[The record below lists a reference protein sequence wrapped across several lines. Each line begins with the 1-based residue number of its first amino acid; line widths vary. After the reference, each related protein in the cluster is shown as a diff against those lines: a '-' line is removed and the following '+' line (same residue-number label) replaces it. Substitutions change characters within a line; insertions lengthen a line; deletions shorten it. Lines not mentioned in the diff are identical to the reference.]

1 MTEKDDLQQRAAA
14 VAREK
19 AGQFPEN
26 RDALSSEEMRQM
38 VHELRVHQIELE
50 MQNEELRRAQ
60 MELDATRARYFDLYD
75 LAPVGYLTINSQGLI
90 LEANLTVASLLGM
103 VRGELLRQ
111 PLTRFLHPD
120 SQDTYYHHRKQV
132 FETEQPQTC
141 DFRMI
146 RNDGMQFWARLE
158 AVAAKGEDGAPVCL
172 IAMSDTSDRKRAE
185 DALHLFMESVE
196 NASDAIGMSTPE
208 GKHYYQNA
216 AFTHLFGQIGDDPP
230 STLYMDEAVGKE
242 VFRAVMAGERW
253 DGEVRMYA
261 KDRRVLD
268 ILLRAYANKD
278 SDGRVTGLV
287 GIHTDITERNWNE
300 KALRLNEL
308 RLAALLELSQ
318 MSAESEKTLTDFALE
333 KAIELT
339 GSTIGYLS
347 FLTPDESILVM
358 YSWSKTAMRECTM
371 KNKPVEYPVEQTGLW
386 GEAVRQR
393 RPVITNDYEAE
404 NPWKKGCPE
413 GHVRLSRHMN
423 IPLFDGERIVLVAGV
438 GNKAQPYE
446 NDDLKQLTL
455 LMDGLWKILKTK
467 RMENDLRESERKL
480 ATLIANIQGMVYF
493 CLNDPDWTMKF
504 VSGGALELTGYLPE
518 ELVDNAVVSY
528 NDIIHPDDR
537 QYVWDTVQ
545 DSFAARSAYTLE
557 YRIVTKKG
565 AVKRVWER
573 GQGIF
578 LPGGE
583 LHHLEGFIADIT
595 DRKALEDRLHRAR
608 KMESVGRLAG
618 GVAHDFNNM
627 LGVILG
633 FVELALDRIDAAH
646 PVHNDLLEIR
656 EAAKRSAGLTRQLL
670 AFASLQPA
678 APKLLD
684 LNETVEGLLQMLR
697 RLIGEEIHLVW
708 MRGAG
713 LGPVK
718 MDPSQIDQILVNLCV
733 NARDA
738 ISGPGNVT
746 IETRAAAFDKA
757 FCAEHPDFIPGDYAS
772 LSVSDDGCGMDKETL
787 VNIFEPF
794 FTTKGL
800 IDGPGLGLSTI
811 YGIVR
816 QNKGFI
822 DVHSEPGVGTTFN
835 IYLPLH
841 PVPIVPASVPASPE
855 PLKHGRET
863 ILLVEDEPAV
873 LKVTEMMLAHIG
885 YTVLA
890 VNTPDKAFR
899 IAEAH
904 AGDIALLITDVV
916 MPEMNGKDLAMKL
929 QSLYPRLKCL
939 FMSGYMADIIT
950 PDNVLEEGVH
960 FLQKPFTIKG
970 LAATVREV
978 LEFEDI

>member
-1 MTEKDDLQQRAAA
+1 QL
-14 VAREK
+14 
-19 AGQFPEN
+19 
-26 RDALSSEEMRQM
+26 
-38 VHELRVHQIELE
+38 
-50 MQNEELRRAQ
+50 
-60 MELDATRARYFDLYD
+60 
-75 LAPVGYLTINSQGLI
+75 
-90 LEANLTVASLLGM
+90 
-103 VRGELLRQ
+103 
-111 PLTRFLHPD
+111 
-120 SQDTYYHHRKQV
+120 
-132 FETEQPQTC
+132 FETGKTQTC
-141 DFRMI
+141 DMQMI
-146 RNDGMQFWARLE
+146 KNDGTEFRGHLATSMEKNVDGEPVWRAMLSDITDRKKLEDELRQSEQKLCNLADNLPNAIVYQLTAEPDGSRRFIYVSGGVERLNEVTVEEVLADATVLYSQVLPEYLPVVREREEE
-158 AVAAKGEDGAPVCL
+158 ALRTLTTLWVEVQSRLPSGRLRWFEYTSTPRYLADGLLVWDGVEVD
-172 IAMSDTSDRKRAE
+172 ITDRKRAE
-185 DALHLFMESVE
+185 DE
-196 NASDAIGMSTPE
+196 
-208 GKHYYQNA
+208 
-216 AFTHLFGQIGDDPP
+216 
-230 STLYMDEAVGKE
+230 
-242 VFRAVMAGERW
+242 
-253 DGEVRMYA
+253 
-261 KDRRVLD
+261 
-268 ILLRAYANKD
+268 
-278 SDGRVTGLV
+278 
-287 GIHTDITERNWNE
+287 
-300 KALRLNEL
+300 
-308 RLAALLELSQ
+308 
-318 MSAESEKTLTDFALE
+318 
-333 KAIELT
+333 
-339 GSTIGYLS
+339 
-347 FLTPDESILVM
+347 
-358 YSWSKTAMRECTM
+358 
-371 KNKPVEYPVEQTGLW
+371 
-386 GEAVRQR
+386 
-393 RPVITNDYEAE
+393 
-404 NPWKKGCPE
+404 
-413 GHVRLSRHMN
+413 
-423 IPLFDGERIVLVAGV
+423 
-438 GNKAQPYE
+438 
-446 NDDLKQLTL
+446 
-455 LMDGLWKILKTK
+455 
-467 RMENDLRESERKL
+467 LRESERKL
-480 ATLIANIQGMVYF
+480 ATLIGNIQGMVYF

-518 ELVDNAVVSY
+518 ELVDNAVVAY

-545 DSFAARSAYTLE
+545 DSFAARSAYTME

-565 AVKRVWER
+565 TVKRVWER

-595 DRKALEDRLHRAR
+595 ERKALEGQLRQAQ

-684 LNETVEGLLQMLR
+684 LNEIIEGMLQMLR
-697 RLIGEEIHLVW
+697 RLIGEDMNLIW
-708 MRGAG
+708 MRGVG

-746 IETRAAAFDKA
+746 IETRAAAFDKS
-757 FCAEHPDFIPGDYAS
+757 FCAEHPDFIPGDYVH

-787 VNIFEPF
+787 ANIFEPF

-816 QNKGFI
+816 QNNGFI

-835 IYLPLH
+835 IYLPRH

-873 LKVTEMMLAHIG
+873 LKVTEMMLAHLG
-885 YTVLA
+885 YSVLA

-899 IAEAH
+899 IAEAY

-929 QSLYPRLKCL
+929 QSR
-939 FMSGYMADIIT
+939 
-950 PDNVLEEGVH
+950 
-960 FLQKPFTIKG
+960 
-970 LAATVREV
+970 
-978 LEFEDI
+978 